1 MYNSARFIAAHFHA
15 PTIKP
20 CPLSLPLG
28 GHNFLSE
35 VSAEVLITR
44 QNLNASRRRHTR
56 RHRHRPRADRF
67 KLFLCRRKQIKEYN
81 LYLEGG
87 NKHKKQ
93 ESSRFDI
100 SSNRETCGTYSPHRQ
115 ASLAGLGTTE
125 WEGHKRGEEGPAIL
139 RIKCEKNFAFR
150 YAPHHSQHRRARGQ
164 PEPIIVVADFF
175 HC

>member
-1 MYNSARFIAAHFHA
+1 MSETLCRGLYCPAEQSRQPA
-15 PTIKP
+15 PPHTQAQAP
-20 CPLSLPLG
+20 P
-28 GHNFLSE
+28 
-35 VSAEVLITR
+35 
-44 QNLNASRRRHTR
+44 TR
-56 RHRHRPRADRF
+56 R
-67 KLFLCRRKQIKEYN
+67 QIQIVFIQKKANKEYN

-115 ASLAGLGTTE
+115 ASLAGLGTTD

-139 RIKCEKNFAFR
+139 RIKCEKKFAFR

-175 HC
+175 IVDSPF